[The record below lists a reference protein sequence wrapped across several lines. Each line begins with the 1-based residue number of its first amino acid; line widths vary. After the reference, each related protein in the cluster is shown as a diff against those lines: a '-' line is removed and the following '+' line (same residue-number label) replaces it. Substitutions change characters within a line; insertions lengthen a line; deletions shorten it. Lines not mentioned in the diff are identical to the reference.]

1 MSAFVVATAITSAS
15 VLLGFISF
23 LIFCAFVVRRTGST
37 TGLRDV
43 AIAVRAFRIA
53 FSFRDK
59 P

>member
-1 MSAFVVATAITSAS
+1 MSAVVVVAAITSVA
-15 VLLGFISF
+15 VLAGFISF
-23 LIFCAFVVRRTGST
+23 LMFCAFVVRRTGST

-53 FSFRDK
+53 FSFRGK